1 MYFTAAL
8 NINMRGFFIYKA
20 KMDEASTDDDSKE
33 VYLYALPPDK
43 FENYDNQMYPTCFLT
58 NPFMS
63 TDIVVENDGILE
75 VCHLPLL

>member
-1 MYFTAAL
+1 
-8 NINMRGFFIYKA
+8 MRGFFIYKA